1 MGTLYREATS
11 IVVFTTLSNG
21 SQFLKKNIITHLGF
35 FPLRVEPLLKVS
47 SSREAH
53 RKSKICFP
61 LCKRQINTHVYTRT
75 SIPPA
80 SRCQNCVV
88 ILSRFATL
96 HRRQTTSIRRQRPS
110 YLCSNIEMTLSRR
123 CRLSLDL

>member
-1 MGTLYREATS
+1 MGILYRGATS
-11 IVVFTTLSNG
+11 IVVFTTFFNG

-35 FPLRVEPLLKVS
+35 SPLRVDPLLKVS
-47 SSREAH
+47 SSREEH

-61 LCKRQINTHVYTRT
+61 LWKQQINTHVYTRT

-96 HRRQTTSIRRQRPS
+96 HRRQTTSIRRQQAS
-110 YLCSNIEMTLSRR
+110 YLCSNIEVTLSRR
-123 CRLSLDL
+123 CRLSLGL